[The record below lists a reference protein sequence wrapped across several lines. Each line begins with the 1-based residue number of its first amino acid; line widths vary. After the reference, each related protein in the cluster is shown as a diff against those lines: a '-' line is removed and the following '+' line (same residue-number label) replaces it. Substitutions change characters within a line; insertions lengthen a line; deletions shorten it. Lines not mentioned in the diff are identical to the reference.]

1 MYSLS
6 RSPGP
11 LGQPHPA
18 VPGGLNG
25 VYTSLL
31 TVEMSSGLSESKRGF
46 TGPQVKKSLAPS
58 PHELVFHDPW
68 LFFLHH
74 VHSHPFTSVPTARHN
89 TPPLVPQEPA
99 SP

>member
-1 MYSLS
+1 MCTVC
-6 RSPGP
+6 PDPQVP
-11 LGQPHPA
+11 LASHTLQYLE
-18 VPGGLNG
+18 VC
-25 VYTSLL
+25 LL